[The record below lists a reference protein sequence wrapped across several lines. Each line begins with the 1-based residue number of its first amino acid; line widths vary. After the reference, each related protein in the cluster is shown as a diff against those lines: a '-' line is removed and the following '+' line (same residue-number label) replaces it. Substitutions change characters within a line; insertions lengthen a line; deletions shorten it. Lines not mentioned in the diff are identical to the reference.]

1 MKKTIRTTGI
11 IILLAA
17 MLAACAPAVGSSTQ
31 IVAPTAAAN
40 TAEAVQPNPEVNLVD
55 QEKAYEN
62 IYELANPAV
71 VNIQVVMNSTS
82 TTSSQGFFDQVI
94 PGFPEFSTPQEST
107 PTTAEGSGFVYDT
120 QGHIVTNNHV
130 VEGASSIVVTFSDGS
145 QAAAQVVGTD
155 PGADLAVIKVESTA
169 SLPTPLT
176 MADFSTIKV
185 GQIVA
190 AIGNPFGLQGSMSTG
205 IVSGLGRMLSSSS
218 SSSNSQSTLN
228 FSIPDMIQTDTAIN
242 PGNSGGPLLNL
253 DGEVIGVNT
262 AIETTSGTNSGVGY
276 AIPSSIVQ
284 SVADQ
289 LIKTGKVEHTWLG
302 IAGTTLTANIS
313 QAMELDASTRGVLIS
328 EVTSGGPADNAG
340 IQGSSKTAMIGGI
353 EYSIGGDIITSIDG
367 NEVKNFDDLLSY
379 IFMNTQAGQKVE
391 LGILREGKA
400 QTVTVTLVARPS
412 SN

>member
-1 MKKTIRTTGI
+1 
-11 IILLAA
+11 
-17 MLAACAPAVGSSTQ
+17 
-31 IVAPTAAAN
+31 
-40 TAEAVQPNPEVNLVD
+40 
-55 QEKAYEN
+55 
-62 IYELANPAV
+62 
-71 VNIQVVMNSTS
+71 
-82 TTSSQGFFDQVI
+82 
-94 PGFPEFSTPQEST
+94 
-107 PTTAEGSGFVYDT
+107 
-120 QGHIVTNNHV
+120 
-130 VEGASSIVVTFSDGS
+130 
-145 QAAAQVVGTD
+145 
-155 PGADLAVIKVESTA
+155 
-169 SLPTPLT
+169 
-176 MADFSTIKV
+176 
-185 GQIVA
+185 
-190 AIGNPFGLQGSMSTG
+190 
-205 IVSGLGRMLSSSS
+205 MLSSSS

-328 EVTSGGPADNAG
+328 EVTSGGPADKAG
-340 IQGSSKTAMIGGI
+340 IQGSSKTAMIDGI